1 MEYRVGSEGWTE
13 AAKAGLPLFCDV
25 SARWD
30 PEANVFVAE
39 SEDFLPAF
47 ACVAESPTWEG
58 LGKELD
64 AVFFGCPRIRF
75 GIPGISSPPHAS
87 HPGRVKKNVGLSRIL
102 SP

>member
-13 AAKAGLPLFCDV
+13 AAKAGLPLVCDV

-30 PEANVFVAE
+30 PEAVVFVAE

-47 ACVAESPTWEG
+47 ACVAESSTWEG

-64 AVFFGCPRIRF
+64 AVFSDALESVLGYQESLPRVTPRIRF
-75 GIPGISSPPHAS
+75 A
-87 HPGRVKKNVGLSRIL
+87 
-102 SP
+102 

>member
-1 MEYRVGSEGWTE
+1 MEYRVGSEGWTA
-13 AAKAGLPLFCDV
+13 AAKAGLPLICEV

-30 PEANVFVAE
+30 PEAGVFVAE

-64 AVFFGCPRIRF
+64 AVFRTPSNPFWDSSSRF
-75 GIPGISSPPHAS
+75 PAS
-87 HPGRVKKNVGLSRIL
+87 HPASGPHEKERGLSLIL

>member
-1 MEYRVGSEGWTE
+1 MEYRVGSEGWTA
-13 AAKAGLPLFCDV
+13 AAKAGLHLVCEV

-30 PEANVFVAE
+30 PEASVFVAE

-64 AVFFGCPRIRF
+64 AVFSNALESVLGSQQPLPRVTPSIR
-75 GIPGISSPPHAS
+75 AA
-87 HPGRVKKNVGLSRIL
+87 
-102 SP
+102 

>member
-1 MEYRVGSEGWTE
+1 MEYRVGSEGWTA
-13 AAKAGLPLFCDV
+13 AAKAGLPLVCEV

-30 PEANVFVAE
+30 PEASVFVAE

-64 AVFFGCPRIRF
+64 PVFSAALESVLRSQQPLPRVTPRIR
-75 GIPGISSPPHAS
+75 AA
-87 HPGRVKKNVGLSRIL
+87 
-102 SP
+102 

>member
-1 MEYRVGSEGWTE
+1 MEYRVGSDGWTA
-13 AAKAGLPLFCDV
+13 AAKAGLPLICEV

-30 PEANVFVAE
+30 PEAGVFVAE

-64 AVFFGCPRIRF
+64 AVFSDALESVLGFQQPLPRVTPRIR
-75 GIPGISSPPHAS
+75 AA
-87 HPGRVKKNVGLSRIL
+87 
-102 SP
+102 

>member
-1 MEYRVGSEGWTE
+1 MEYRVGSEGWTA
-13 AAKAGLPLFCDV
+13 AAKAGLPLVCEV

-30 PEANVFVAE
+30 PEASVFVAE

-64 AVFFGCPRIRF
+64 AVFSNALESVLGSQQPLPRVTPSIR
-75 GIPGISSPPHAS
+75 AA
-87 HPGRVKKNVGLSRIL
+87 
-102 SP
+102 

>member
-1 MEYRVGSEGWTE
+1 MEYRVGSEGWTA
-13 AAKAGLPLFCDV
+13 AAKAGLPLICEV

-30 PEANVFVAE
+30 PEAGVFVAE

-64 AVFFGCPRIRF
+64 PASG
-75 GIPGISSPPHAS
+75 PHEKE
-87 HPGRVKKNVGLSRIL
+87 RGLSLIL

>member
-1 MEYRVGSEGWTE
+1 MEYRVGSEGWTA
-13 AAKAGLPLFCDV
+13 AAKAGLPLVCEV

-30 PEANVFVAE
+30 PEASVFVAE

-64 AVFFGCPRIRF
+64 VVFSDLESVLGSQQPLPRVTPRIR
-75 GIPGISSPPHAS
+75 AA
-87 HPGRVKKNVGLSRIL
+87 
-102 SP
+102 

>member
-64 AVFFGCPRIRF
+64 AESL
-75 GIPGISSPPHAS
+75 PGGDRKSTRLNSSH
-87 HPGRVKKNVGLSRIL
+87 
-102 SP
+102 

>member
-1 MEYRVGSEGWTE
+1 MEDRVGSEGWTA
-13 AAKAGLPLFCDV
+13 AAKAGLPLICEV

-30 PEANVFVAE
+30 PEAGVFVAE

-64 AVFFGCPRIRF
+64 AVFSDALESVLGFQPPLPRVTPRIR
-75 GIPGISSPPHAS
+75 AA
-87 HPGRVKKNVGLSRIL
+87 
-102 SP
+102 

>member
-1 MEYRVGSEGWTE
+1 MEYRVGSEGWTA
-13 AAKAGLPLFCDV
+13 AAKAGLPLVCEV

-30 PEANVFVAE
+30 PEASVFVAE

-64 AVFFGCPRIRF
+64 AVESVLGSQQPLPRVTPRIR
-75 GIPGISSPPHAS
+75 AA
-87 HPGRVKKNVGLSRIL
+87 
-102 SP
+102 

>member
-1 MEYRVGSEGWTE
+1 MEYRVGSEGWTA
-13 AAKAGLPLFCDV
+13 AAKAGLPLVCEV

-30 PEANVFVAE
+30 PEASVFVAE

-64 AVFFGCPRIRF
+64 AVFSDALESVLGSQQPLPRVT
-75 GIPGISSPPHAS
+75 PGIRAA
-87 HPGRVKKNVGLSRIL
+87 
-102 SP
+102 